1 MTINTMSAGISTA
14 GSFKKMSQSCEN
26 FETSLWIIVCEMEV
40 LDGLVVCGVDQLLSG
55 GQVGMVHPSLPLRL
69 PGEELSPELGL
80 SLSLWCRGGE
90 DTSRL

>member
-40 LDGLVVCGVDQLLSG
+40 LDGLIVCGVDQLLSG
-55 GQVGMVHPSLPLRL
+55 GQVGLVHPSLPLRL
-69 PGEELSPELGL
+69 PGEELSPQLGL
-80 SLSLWCRGGE
+80 SLSPWSGDGGN
-90 DTSRL
+90 TYRL